1 MSILDIVP
9 AKPNAKQKKKYYGD
23 AFINKYLNEFEIY
36 CWNHP
41 IYAKLSFHLIIAQLP
56 NINKMKIYYTSH
68 NIDPRVHVC
77 YISPSG
83 TGKGAG
89 ANFISQLAKNLN
101 MKVASIETVTDAGLV
116 GSVTLSYEYDPH
128 KKTTIKVPKYE
139 HGILSEHYGLNL
151 LIYTEA
157 SILFTQR
164 PSQYIQHSM
173 DYLQKAMNPMGTEDN
188 TIAKKSGIGDQI
200 IEIHPT
206 LSILMTTYEP
216 LHLYDV
222 LTNRGLLQRM
232 AFYVNRVNL
241 KEYSSNA
248 DKQIDNLLSQKNH
261 SNTAYTEIIE
271 TFRNINN
278 FYEGVETLDIT
289 DDARKGLKSIKRRMY
304 QHVKR
309 IGDPEKRQTM
319 IKFLPRQLEL
329 AFKFAFHHALT
340 RLSHTI
346 EMEDVLYAK
355 DLSLALWKN
364 ITSFIEE
371 KMAIKSMGTTSK
383 LKRMKIIQSI
393 VSSSKNHTW
402 RGVMSAIED
411 KLAVTP
417 ETANNFLEEAKEAGY
432 ITVENGK
439 VKLGREIKGI

>member
-1 MSILDIVP
+1 MSILDVVP

-23 AFINKYLNEFEIY
+23 AFIKKYLDEFEVH

-41 IYAKLSFHLIIAQLP
+41 IYAKLSLHLIMGQLP

-89 ANFISQLAKNLN
+89 ANFISKVAKSLG

-116 GSVTLSYEYDPH
+116 GSVTLTYEYDPQ

-157 SILFTQR
+157 SVLFTQR

-216 LHLYDV
+216 PHLYDV

-241 KEYSSNA
+241 KEYSKNA
-248 DKQIDNLLSQKNH
+248 DRQIDNLLNQKNQ
-261 SNTAYTEIIE
+261 SGTRFSEIIE
-271 TFRNINN
+271 TFRNIDKY
-278 FYEGVETLDIT
+278 YEGIETLEIT
-289 DDARKGLKSIKRRMY
+289 DEARKGLKSIKRRMY
-304 QHVKR
+304 DHIKR
-309 IGDPEKRQTM
+309 IGDPEKRQAM

-340 RLSHTI
+340 RLSKTI
-346 EMEDVLYAK
+346 EMEDILYSK
-355 DLSLALWKN
+355 ELTLALWKN

-371 KMAIKSMGTTSK
+371 KMVAKSMGTTSK

-393 VSSSKNHTW
+393 VANAKTNSW
-402 RGVMSAIED
+402 RAIMTAIEE

-417 ETANNFLEEAKEAGY
+417 ETANNLLEEAKEAGY
-432 ITVENGK
+432 IVVEKGK
-439 VKLGREIKGI
+439 VKVGRDIKGI